1 MVKIIILSIALEE
14 RLLFVVRH
22 MSLIF
27 RDRAMKRSISKDHTL
42 GVFETLWD
50 QHFRWSFA
58 CA

>member
-1 MVKIIILSIALEE
+1 MVEIIILSIALEE

-42 GVFETLWD
+42 GVFETL
-50 QHFRWSFA
+50 
-58 CA
+58 